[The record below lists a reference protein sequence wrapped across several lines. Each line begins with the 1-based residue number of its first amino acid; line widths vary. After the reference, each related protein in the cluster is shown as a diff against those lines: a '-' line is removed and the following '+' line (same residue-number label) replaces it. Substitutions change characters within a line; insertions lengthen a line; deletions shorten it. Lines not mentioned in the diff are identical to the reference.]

1 MTDDERNERERLRQ
15 ECRDDLD
22 VLRLDPDMP
31 ERVFRL
37 YEKILARLDRLE
49 TGTFDS
55 TEKPTDPRRD
65 GTARADV
72 EPLQHAVVE
81 AKPTGRQRIE
91 SATEVKRQR
100 HDSTKGW
107 KNDPVFEALGVP
119 KKPKK
124 DGSGEDDA

>member
-100 HDSTKGW
+100 HDSTKG
-107 KNDPVFEALGVP
+107 
-119 KKPKK
+119 
-124 DGSGEDDA
+124 